1 VSGRIATWLAAAGC
15 ALALGGSEQTSS
27 EPVIPA
33 PVADDLASQSVELAD
48 LLAEVR
54 TCDAAHA
61 ADALSDSVERAAGR
75 IPNALETELRAVV
88 AELVDNVNCP
98 QPEEEEDEENGNGKG
113 KGKGQDKDDDGDES
127 VPTTTTTTTTVL
139 ETTTE

>member
-15 ALALGGSEQTSS
+15 ALALAGCGGGSEQTSS

-33 PVADDLASQSVELAD
+33 RVADDLASQSEELAD

-61 ADALSDSVERAAGR
+61 ADALSDSVERAAGQ
-75 IPNALETELRAVV
+75 IPNSLETELRAVV
-88 AELVDNVNCP
+88 AELVDTVNCP
-98 QPEEEEDEENGNGKG
+98 QPEEEEEGEENGKG
-113 KGKGQDKDDDGDES
+113 KGKDKDKDEDES
-127 VPTTTTTTTTVL
+127 APVTTTIPL